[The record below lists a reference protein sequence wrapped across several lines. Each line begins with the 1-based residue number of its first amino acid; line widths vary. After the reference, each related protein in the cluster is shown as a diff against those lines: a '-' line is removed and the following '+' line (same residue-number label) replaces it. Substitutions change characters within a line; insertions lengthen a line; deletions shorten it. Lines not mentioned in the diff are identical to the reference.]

1 MKNIS
6 VLALSAMTTIGAL
19 PFSAYATPV
28 SHLHANG
35 IAANNIMVI
44 QHSALLGAFN
54 NFDGSMAVSMGKR
67 SIPEQPAEPVSEP
80 KQEEKAKPDRYGTM
94 PLYGEYGDDGTVF
107 SSGRSGGEYSALDS
121 GWIDWHH
128 TNDTTKFDD
137 FSSMKSRS
145 DIISLGVT
153 SARNQLDGGFSQWG
167 AFGGIAIANEENSAV
182 DINERGGYIGIYSGY
197 HMYGFNISVAG
208 DFGALFNSAESDFG
222 TDDFTNIWLGGALNA
237 SYDIVLDDTFTLQP
251 GAYLGYTWIKSNSY
265 ESDSGHD
272 IKNSDFNMIE
282 VAPSLRAIKRITGD
296 WYGAMSVRYVFNF
309 ANGGDATIAGT
320 KLPELELGNYSE
332 YGISIEKNIERFNVA
347 IMLNRRDGG
356 RTGWNG
362 GVQVHYAF

>member
-19 PFSAYATPV
+19 PFSAYAAPV

-35 IAANNIMVI
+35 IAANNIMVM

-54 NFDGSMAVSMGKR
+54 NFDGSMAVSLGKR
-67 SIPEQPAEPVSEP
+67 SAPADKEITKEPEAP
-80 KQEEKAKPDRYGTM
+80 KQAPDRYGTM

-153 SARNQLDGGFSQWG
+153 SASDQLDGGFSQWG
-167 AFGGIAIANEENSAV
+167 AFGGIAIADEENSSV

-208 DFGALFNSAESDFG
+208 DFGAMFNSAESDFG

-265 ESDSGHD
+265 KSKSGDD
-272 IKNSDFNMIE
+272 IDNNDFNMIE

-296 WYGAMSVRYVFNF
+296 WYGAISARYVFNF
-309 ANGGDATIAGT
+309 ANGGDAKVAGID
-320 KLPELELGNYSE
+320 LPELELGNYSE

-362 GVQVHYAF
+362 GVQVRYVF